1 MIRDSPVEL
10 DQPNKLVYSF
20 HLYSWQGVTSYDT
33 YENFNSGLYSEVGY
47 ILDEDQPYTA
57 PLWLGEFGENNSSN
71 YWKFL
76 IRYLSEHET
85 LGWSYWA
92 WNGYKT
98 TPKDDESFG
107 IVNADMVT
115 IRDDWK
121 L

>member
-1 MIRDSPVEL
+1 MD
-10 DQPNKLVYSF
+10 KA
-20 HLYSWQGVTSYDT
+20 
-33 YENFNSGLYSEVGY
+33 VGY
-47 ILDEDQPYTA
+47 ILEEGHDYTA

-107 IVNADMVT
+107 IVKADMVT
-115 IRDDWK
+115 IRDHWK